1 LDGKE
6 DNDALYEMVEF
17 DGEEDN
23 DALYEMMVDEDDKI
37 NNDALYEMAD
47 EEDKIK
53 EPDTSMMFSSW
64 EELHSNYKKYAKRA
78 GFAVVKRGIKKEGGC
93 VNYRILACSR
103 QGKPRKGRSDG
114 IKAVPKVIKTE
125 CKARICAMLSA
136 DGIWFLSKVV
146 LEHNHDLSP
155 SKARFFRCHKN
166 IDSSAK
172 KRLVL
177 NDRSGIRTNKNF
189 KSLVV
194 EMGGYE
200 NLPFGE
206 KRLSKCY

>member
-23 DALYEMMVDEDDKI
+23 DALYEMVDKDDKI

-64 EELHSNYKKYAKRA
+64 EELHSYYKKYAKRA

-103 QGKPRKGRSDG
+103 
-114 IKAVPKVIKTE
+114 
-125 CKARICAMLSA
+125 
-136 DGIWFLSKVV
+136 
-146 LEHNHDLSP
+146 
-155 SKARFFRCHKN
+155 
-166 IDSSAK
+166 
-172 KRLVL
+172 
-177 NDRSGIRTNKNF
+177 
-189 KSLVV
+189 
-194 EMGGYE
+194 
-200 NLPFGE
+200 
-206 KRLSKCY
+206 